1 MIKEEYFIDKFKDVQ
16 TLPNVII
23 TLSRLIA
30 DSESTLKDFEEVI
43 KTDPILVTRLLRLV
57 NSSFYGLIQKI
68 DTIGRAVAYIGRK
81 NLHNLAVTDA
91 LRTIYYEP
99 PKKNSVFSKKQLWM
113 HSVVVAICGKMVAE
127 RIFGVNG
134 DDVYLAGIL
143 HDFGLVIEEQV
154 EEVAFHKIC
163 KTCTSSRS
171 LIELEQEAFGT
182 NHCEICYTMTLN
194 WNLPEGTMAAI
205 RNHHTI
211 ISNLKSSS
219 LTGILQISEYIASQ
233 LNYANLTEITTM
245 GSPCLLNHIEENKD
259 EYTTL
264 MEDLPDQ
271 MSHVAAIYG

>member
-1 MIKEEYFIDKFKDVQ
+1 MIKENYFINKFKDVQ

-57 NSSFYGLIQKI
+57 NSPFYGLIQKV
-68 DTIGRAVAYIGRK
+68 DTIGRAVAFIGRK
-81 NLHNLAVTDA
+81 NLHNLAITDA

-99 PKKNSVFSKKQLWM
+99 PKKSSAFSKKQLWM

-154 EEVAFHKIC
+154 EEIAFHNIC
-163 KTCTSSRS
+163 KTCTSSSS

-182 NHCEICYTMTLN
+182 NHCEIGYTMTLD
-194 WNLPEGTMAAI
+194 WNLPEDTMAAI
-205 RNHHTI
+205 RKHHTI
-211 ISNLKSSS
+211 ISDLKPSS
-219 LTGILQISEYIASQ
+219 LTGILQISEYIANQ
-233 LNYANLTEITTM
+233 LNYATLPDIMTAI
-245 GSPCLLNHIEENKD
+245 SPHLLDHVEENKD
-259 EYTTL
+259 EYTVL
-264 MEDLPDQ
+264 MTDLPDQ
-271 MSHVAAIYG
+271 IAHVQSIYG

>member
-1 MIKEEYFIDKFKDVQ
+1 MIKEEFFVNKFKYIQ

-57 NSSFYGLIQKI
+57 NSPFYGLIQKV

-99 PKKNSVFSKKQLWM
+99 PKKSSVFSKKQLWM
-113 HSVVVAICGKMVAE
+113 HSVVVAICSKMVAE

-154 EEVAFHKIC
+154 EEVTFHKIC
-163 KTCTSSRS
+163 KTCR
-171 LIELEQEAFGT
+171 
-182 NHCEICYTMTLN
+182 
-194 WNLPEGTMAAI
+194 
-205 RNHHTI
+205 
-211 ISNLKSSS
+211 
-219 LTGILQISEYIASQ
+219 
-233 LNYANLTEITTM
+233 
-245 GSPCLLNHIEENKD
+245 
-259 EYTTL
+259 
-264 MEDLPDQ
+264 
-271 MSHVAAIYG
+271 